1 MLCFGLT
8 ERVGEIWDTE
18 TLALLSFVNT
28 LICVSIYKNTYTV
41 FTSSFHQSKASNI
54 VTSLVSAFTSLVSAL
69 KCFHLWDTCKTQYR
83 CTVCTTLDSAALMH
97 HHVF

>member
-8 ERVGEIWDTE
+8 ERVGKIWDTE

-28 LICVSIYKNTYTV
+28 LICVSSYKNTYTV

-54 VTSLVSAFTSLVSAL
+54 VTSLVSAL
-69 KCFHLWDTCKTQYR
+69 KRFHLWDTCKTQYR